1 MSEKDAIEVVK
12 RSRKLVRDGNGVVDN
27 AKVEAETL
35 IAKSKALVAEHAR
48 SQAAQGLLE
57 ILPQGHG
64 SGLDA
69 DMVDGLH
76 AAEIISKA
84 AIRGSG
90 GGGGGSSDGNA
101 TKIQDKDVDITARV
115 DDTILVFKSTSDSY
129 IHETKGAPGAHAS
142 THENGGGDE
151 ISVAGLSGELAD
163 PQTPKAH
170 NQALA
175 TITGHD
181 KAAHDALGIDAATL
195 EGSNKAAVQDHA
207 PKAHTHVEADITD
220 LDHDAQKIKG
230 KTVDDAAIADDKI
243 LVYKT
248 TGNKLVYEV
257 KPTGGGDMYKSTY
270 DIDEDGKVDAAE
282 DSDKLEGSTK
292 TQVQDHTPKAHT
304 LDSHSEKKLD
314 QLDEKTVNVGVTVD
328 GCLIKDG
335 KVADSNLLEASTKA
349 QVQDHAPKAHTHP
362 VAELTD
368 HNKAAHDALDID
380 ADTVDGAHL
389 ADLATDAELAT
400 HAALPNVHHA
410 EAHTLASHSSKAHSE
425 LTNVGEND
433 HHTKFTTTEHDVT
446 ERHTLGTVV
455 PHDALASLSEKSHTS
470 LTDKGTNTH
479 AQIDTHLAAS
489 APHSGHE
496 ATANKD
502 QASGYAGLSA
512 GSKLA
517 AGQMPTGKVKT
528 TLSFAVTGTLT
539 TGTDKAPTLLAPCT
553 LTITKVKL
561 VVKTVPTGAA
571 IIVDVNKN
579 GTTIFTTQANRPQI
593 AIGESTG
600 DSGTPD
606 VTALA
611 EGDKLTVDID
621 QIGSTIAGA
630 DLTVEVVAEQAVVFS

>member
-1 MSEKDAIEVVK
+1 MSEKDAVEVVK
-12 RSRKLVRDGNGVVDN
+12 RSRKLVRDGNVVVDN

-90 GGGGGSSDGNA
+90 GGGGGSSNGNA
-101 TKIQDKDVDITARV
+101 TKIQDKDVDITARA
-115 DDTILVFKSTSDSY
+115 DDTILVFKTASDSY
-129 IHETKGAPGAHAS
+129 IHETKGTPGAHAS

-163 PQTPKAH
+163 PQPPKAH
-170 NQALA
+170 NQALS
-175 TITGHD
+175 TITEHD

-195 EGSNKAAVQDHA
+195 EGSNKA
-207 PKAHTHVEADITD
+207 T
-220 LDHDAQKIKG
+220 
-230 KTVDDAAIADDKI
+230 
-243 LVYKT
+243 
-248 TGNKLVYEV
+248 
-257 KPTGGGDMYKSTY
+257 
-270 DIDEDGKVDAAE
+270 
-282 DSDKLEGSTK
+282 
-292 TQVQDHTPKAHT
+292 
-304 LDSHSEKKLD
+304 
-314 QLDEKTVNVGVTVD
+314 
-328 GCLIKDG
+328 
-335 KVADSNLLEASTKA
+335 
-349 QVQDHAPKAHTHP
+349 VQDHAPKAHTHP

-368 HNKAAHDALDID
+368 HNKVAHDALDID
-380 ADTVDGAHL
+380 ADTLDGEHASAFAAAGHNHNL
-389 ADLATDAELAT
+389 ADLAEKL
-400 HAALPNVHHA
+400 HA
-410 EAHTLASHSSKAHSE
+410 S

-433 HHTKFTTTEHDVT
+433 HHTKFTTTEHDTTV
-446 ERHTLGTVV
+446 RHSLGTVV
-455 PHDALASLSEKSHTS
+455 PHDALASLTEKSHTS

-479 AQIDTHLAAS
+479 AQIDTHLAAA

-502 QASGYAGLSA
+502 QANGYAGLSA

-517 AGQMPTGKVKT
+517 ASQMPTGKVKT

-539 TGTDKAPTLLAPCT
+539 TGTDKVPTLVAPCA

-561 VVKTVPTGAA
+561 VVKTAPTGAA

-579 GTTIFTTQANRPQI
+579 GTTIFTTQGNRPQI
-593 AIGESTG
+593 ADGQTTG
-600 DSGTPD
+600 DSGAPD
-606 VTALA
+606 LTALA
-611 EGDKLTVDID
+611 EGDKLTIDID

-630 DLTVEVVAEQAVVFS
+630 DLTVEVVADQAVAFS